1 MFSSRALQNQAVA
14 GFGPWTIVCGP
25 LVRTDWR
32 RVSEDMGSGTRLSD
46 GPGQAAWMWV
56 VMEGHVGV
64 KLIGLSDETARGV
77 WEGGVS
83 R

>member
-1 MFSSRALQNQAVA
+1 
-14 GFGPWTIVCGP
+14 
-25 LVRTDWR
+25 
-32 RVSEDMGSGTRLSD
+32 MGSGTQLSD

-64 KLIGLSDETARGV
+64 KLIGLSDEMGRGM